1 MKKIF
6 ARNLSIKKILQNF
19 CFQIIQK
26 ILLKNFFFTNFS
38 RWFFLGIVIA
48 AIICFLDLLTK
59 KLIFNL
65 IDQYWQ
71 DSQII
76 SLLDISNND
85 SNNNELKI
93 LSFFSLVKVWNK
105 GVSFGMFNQLKNSD
119 IIFSIIQGSIG
130 LILLFWLYQV
140 KKPYLAVAL
149 GLVIGGA
156 FGNTLDRFKNGA
168 VADFL
173 DFHIATYHWPAF
185 NLADSAIFIGI
196 AILLCDEFIFNKKI
210 K

>member
-6 ARNLSIKKILQNF
+6 AKNLSIKKILQNF

-48 AIICFLDLLTK
+48 VIICFLDLLTK
-59 KLIFNL
+59 KLVFNL

-71 DSQII
+71 NSQII
-76 SLLDISNND
+76 SLLDISDND
-85 SNNNELKI
+85 SNSNELKI

>member
-6 ARNLSIKKILQNF
+6 AKNLSIKKILQNF

-48 AIICFLDLLTK
+48 VIICFLDLLTK
-59 KLIFNL
+59 KLVFNL

-71 DSQII
+71 NSQII

-85 SNNNELKI
+85 SNDNELKI

>member
-1 MKKIF
+1 VKKIF
-6 ARNLSIKKILQNF
+6 AKNLSIKKILQNF

-48 AIICFLDLLTK
+48 VIICFLDLLTK
-59 KLIFNL
+59 KLVFNL

-71 DSQII
+71 NSQII
-76 SLLDISNND
+76 SLLDISDND
-85 SNNNELKI
+85 SNSNELKI

>member
-1 MKKIF
+1 VKKIF